1 MALILAN
8 DGIDL
13 KAKEA
18 LEALG
23 HTVDT
28 AKYEGDDLLN
38 RLPEV
43 DCVVI
48 RSATTMGEEQIVAGA
63 KGNLKLIIRAG
74 VGIDNIDV
82 ETALEHKV
90 SVRNTPEASSNAV
103 AEVAFAHMLA
113 LCHHLY
119 AANVTMRQ
127 GKWLKKEYVGSELLG
142 KTLGL
147 IGFGRIAKNL
157 GQKAIAFGMDVI
169 FTRRTETPLEGY
181 RQTSFDEVIETADFI
196 SLHTPSIGK
205 PVLDQDAFSRMKDGV
220 YIINTARGDLI
231 DDDALLAALDS
242 GKVAGAA
249 LDVFKKE
256 PLTDERLWSHP
267 KISLTPHVGAA
278 TKEAQARI
286 GDVIVEIVKECL

>member
-13 KAKEA
+13 KARNE

-23 HTVDT
+23 HTVDVT
-28 AKYEGDDLLN
+28 KYEGEALLS
-38 RLPEV
+38 RLAEV
-43 DCVVI
+43 DAVII
-48 RSATTMGEEQIVAGA
+48 RSATTLGAEQIAAGA
-63 KGNLKLIIRAG
+63 KGHLKLIVRAG

-82 ETALEHKV
+82 ETALEHNI

-113 LCHHLY
+113 LCHNLY

-127 GKWLKKEYVGSELLG
+127 GKWLKKEYEGTELLG

-147 IGFGRIAKNL
+147 IGFGRIARNL
-157 GQKAIAFGMDVI
+157 GQKAVAFGMDVI
-169 FTRRTETPLEGY
+169 FTRRTEAPVEGY
-181 RQTSFDEVIETADFI
+181 RQTTFDEVIETADFI
-196 SLHTPSIGK
+196 SLHTPSVGQ
-205 PVLDQDAFSRMKDGV
+205 PVLGKAEFDRMKDGV
-220 YIINTARGDLI
+220 FIINTARGDLI
-231 DDDALLAALDS
+231 DDDALLDALAS

-249 LDVFKKE
+249 LDVFRKE

-267 KISLTPHVGAA
+267 KISLTPHLGAA

-286 GDVIVEIVKECL
+286 GDVIVDIIKETF

>member
-13 KAKEA
+13 KAREA

-23 HTVDT
+23 H
-28 AKYEGDDLLN
+28 
-38 RLPEV
+38 EV
-43 DCVVI
+43 DVKKYMDEALLLRLSEVDVVVI
-48 RSATTMGEEQIVAGA
+48 RSATTMGAEQIAAGA
-63 KGNLKLIIRAG
+63 SGKLKLIIRAG

-82 ETALEHKV
+82 ETALEHNV

-113 LCHHLY
+113 LCHNLY
-119 AANVTMRQ
+119 AANVTMHQ
-127 GKWLKKEYVGSELLG
+127 GKWLKKEYEGTELLG

-147 IGFGRIAKNL
+147 IGFGRIARNL

-169 FTRRTETPLEGY
+169 FTRRTEAPVEGF
-181 RQTSFDEVIETADFI
+181 RQTTFDDVIETADFI
-196 SLHTPSIGK
+196 SLHTPSLGK
-205 PVLDQDAFSRMKDGV
+205 PVLGAEEFSRMKDGV
-220 YIINTARGDLI
+220 FIINTARGDLI
-231 DDDALLAALDS
+231 DDDALLEALAS

-249 LDVFKKE
+249 LDVFRKE

-267 KISLTPHVGAA
+267 KISLTPHLGAA

-286 GDVIVEIVKECL
+286 GDVIVDIVKEYF